1 MSTQTP
7 PDVKTMSLRDSLLLL
22 LLVPQLLAW
31 LLGSM
36 VAWKISKNYHEDQL
50 ETLLGNQMQVVSR
63 VLQSEEPAAV
73 RLRHAEETLTLMQAL
88 EDGAQLHYQISTPSG
103 EILLGNAKLPAP
115 AHPLVTGQEQTYNGM
130 LFGKMRR
137 ILAVQVPDGAANAG
151 NPQRVLHITL
161 AKDSKTY
168 YDRAGRLARNMLFP
182 LAAMAL
188 LYVVLLYFGV
198 SRGLKPLRKLV
209 EEISDIQNGSLQR
222 VHIKNAPVEIK
233 SVTNALN
240 HLLDTMSRQVDNEKR
255 FINDAAHQ
263 LRTPLAGLISQ
274 AELAMGESDPQKLR
288 ERIDKMHG
296 AALRSSH
303 LVQQLLSLARSEGR
317 AGRHQ
322 GSYDLAS
329 LAREVAREWIP
340 KSIVRRIDLGYEG
353 VNTALVRGDRLLMR
367 EAISNLIDNA
377 LMYSQENSIVNVSV
391 RRLEHE
397 YPPQVVLEVADNG
410 PGVAPEQLPEVF
422 KRFWRANN
430 HIAGGC
436 GLGLPLVGRVAEQ
449 HDGVATAH
457 SATPHGFVVRL
468 TIPEEAQPEVVL
480 DSTFVSMRR
489 GAG

>member
-353 VNTALVRGDRLLMR
+353 VNTALEIG
-367 EAISNLIDNA
+367 
-377 LMYSQENSIVNVSV
+377 
-391 RRLEHE
+391 
-397 YPPQVVLEVADNG
+397 
-410 PGVAPEQLPEVF
+410 
-422 KRFWRANN
+422 RA
-430 HIAGGC
+430 H
-436 GLGLPLVGRVAEQ
+436 V
-449 HDGVATAH
+449 
-457 SATPHGFVVRL
+457 
-468 TIPEEAQPEVVL
+468 
-480 DSTFVSMRR
+480 
-489 GAG
+489 

>member
-168 YDRAGRLARNMLFP
+168 YDRAGRL
-182 LAAMAL
+182 
-188 LYVVLLYFGV
+188 
-198 SRGLKPLRKLV
+198 
-209 EEISDIQNGSLQR
+209 D
-222 VHIKNAPVEIK
+222 
-233 SVTNALN
+233 
-240 HLLDTMSRQVDNEKR
+240 
-255 FINDAAHQ
+255 
-263 LRTPLAGLISQ
+263 
-274 AELAMGESDPQKLR
+274 
-288 ERIDKMHG
+288 
-296 AALRSSH
+296 
-303 LVQQLLSLARSEGR
+303 
-317 AGRHQ
+317 
-322 GSYDLAS
+322 
-329 LAREVAREWIP
+329 
-340 KSIVRRIDLGYEG
+340 
-353 VNTALVRGDRLLMR
+353 
-367 EAISNLIDNA
+367 
-377 LMYSQENSIVNVSV
+377 
-391 RRLEHE
+391 
-397 YPPQVVLEVADNG
+397 
-410 PGVAPEQLPEVF
+410 
-422 KRFWRANN
+422 
-430 HIAGGC
+430 
-436 GLGLPLVGRVAEQ
+436 
-449 HDGVATAH
+449 
-457 SATPHGFVVRL
+457 
-468 TIPEEAQPEVVL
+468 
-480 DSTFVSMRR
+480 
-489 GAG
+489 